1 MKSLNKWLLWGLL
14 AVFTIVLFEGGL
26 SYFGN
31 HSYYGDMFSWKNF
44 WLLLSALASAT
55 LPLYYL
61 YATQKPQFWQI
72 LWRLAISLG
81 TFSILHELISETLI
95 SFFAPIL
102 LLWNTA
108 LLLGIGILILFAMF
122 SLGSR
127 ITRISKLF
135 SHIGIRESL
144 LSFWAGLVAF
154 LVVMQI
160 LMGFWIFYWPILW
173 IILIACLILARKE
186 KSHLNIHLGNINQF
200 LTTLHTQ
207 IRKKNTWIWMILLA
221 WSLAYF
227 YFGFS
232 HTIIPYPT
240 ARDANH
246 EYLYTPKVIADNGG
260 ILRGNR
266 GTANAMPYLWH
277 GLIASAFSF
286 WKPITSITSLATD
299 TFAINMNFWSGIIV
313 LIFGTHLIIEALKF
327 FAPQQENNKS
337 EFSQNAFFIAWGLL
351 LAWLTSGMGAFL
363 LFVDNKTD
371 MGVLSLTILAL
382 FSGFS
387 FLNLLYQKDK
397 QEEAEKTKKISVYLM
412 ISAIFFG
419 FSIMAKPTAF
429 IDLVIFALLM
439 IGLWLNTTSAI
450 GVGIMAIGAMGIVQP
465 LYAST
470 FINPT
475 LWTIILAI
483 GGIILAVGFI
493 KGLLKKKPHFNI
505 WFKNIISWGIVFLS
519 TIVIFKAPRLA
530 YQKIINNDQ
539 NWSTFPKT
547 LLLGY
552 QNENPWES
560 SKKQKTDSKPQ
571 LLATLGTS
579 ESLNNQNT
587 IDSQILNKQSNNL
600 NLAQCKQTL
609 FDEKDLSA
617 NLQKAPGSTLRE
629 DFGRYVGFNTKT
641 FKRSG
646 VAGLVLKLFF
656 WKNNHCYGIDKDWV
670 LLCQNR
676 EKLSTPSLAN
686 LEALKKIFE
695 NREGTVKNLIES
707 GFNLSWTTTL
717 DSVFS
722 DLSTYYKEHS
732 ILTSDSWFD
741 IPYRYLVPINAVFN
755 WSLQNLSSYYTD
767 IGLVRIFSL
776 IALIWALLSSL
787 TQLNKKLIFFI
798 SSVGCG
804 RIIRWA
810 IAAGI
815 LWYGLGLMIW
825 LLLAIAVFFQDISDN
840 PTNNKTTKEPG
851 SWILGFMVFLLTTQ
865 LILNFLR
872 ISSQAGTGP
881 FGRYKSSTWKEQRI
895 WDDSENSQTT
905 TTHSFSSDNVFDLQ
919 FGQYSPLIKE
929 LKNRKDEDGVLIAGT
944 YIQYFLHNQKNITLD
959 GLLSHLRE
967 QMSDYNSCKTYH
979 RLKNNHIKYLVIDP
993 NIGTVWR
1000 VWAGNE
1006 SLFHRF
1012 FAKLDNT
1019 ETKVQT
1025 HGALT
1030 MLTRFAQ
1037 DGYLKLFFTNNIGAK
1052 YAFSLTNEELK
1063 SEFWS
1068 LSDDDLILIRAKL
1081 AVAKFFITQQDT
1093 SLLEHIIHIFI
1104 KRITTLNSP
1113 EGLDDLASLFNK
1125 KIDAPLL
1132 LSKIQDLIW
1141 GKWTLSDLSD
1151 DEKIILD
1158 QYLAIV
1164 QIINEQQN
1172 KSTNEQQNKS
1182 TLAITLQNIFAKSI
1196 QESIFGNSQIIALEM
1211 L

>member
-1 MKSLNKWLLWGLL
+1 MKSLNKWILWGLL

-44 WLLLSALASAT
+44 WLILSALASAT

-61 YATQKPQFWQI
+61 YTTPKPQFWQI

-81 TFSILHELISETLI
+81 AFSILHELISETLI
-95 SFFAPIL
+95 NSFAPIL
-102 LLWNTA
+102 LLWNTS
-108 LLLGIGILILFAMF
+108 LLLGVGILILFAMF

-135 SHIGIRESL
+135 SHIGLRETL

-186 KSHLNIHLGNINQF
+186 KSHLNIHLENVNQF

-266 GTANAMPYLWH
+266 GTANTMPYLWH

-313 LIFGTHLIIEALKF
+313 LIFGIYLIIEALKF
-327 FAPQQENNKS
+327 FAPQQEDNKS
-337 EFSQNAFFIAWGLL
+337 DFSQNAFFIAWGLL

-397 QEEAEKTKKISVYLM
+397 QEEADKTKKISVYLM

-450 GVGIMAIGAMGIVQP
+450 GVWIMAIGAMGIVQP

-483 GGIILAVGFI
+483 GGIILTVGFLR
-493 KGLLKKKPHFNI
+493 GLLKKKPHFNI
-505 WFKNIISWGIVFLS
+505 WFKNIISWGIIFLS

-552 QNENPWES
+552 QNENPWEN
-560 SKKQKTDSKPQ
+560 SKNQKTDSKPQ

-579 ESLNNQNT
+579 ESLNSQNA
-587 IDSQILNKQSNNL
+587 IDSQILNEQSNNL
-600 NLAQCKQTL
+600 NLAQCKQTS

-646 VAGLVLKLFF
+646 VAGLILKLFF

-776 IALIWALLSSL
+776 IALIWALLTSL

-798 SSVGCG
+798 SAVGCG

-815 LWYGLGLMIW
+815 VWYGLGLMIW
-825 LLLAIAVFFQDISDN
+825 LLLAVAVFFQDINDN
-840 PTNNKTTKEPG
+840 PTNNKTTKELG

-872 ISSQAGTGP
+872 IGSQAGTWP
-881 FGRYKSSTWKEQRI
+881 FGRYKASTGREQKIWSSFSDLTK
-895 WDDSENSQTT
+895 TT
-905 TTHSFSSDNVFDLQ
+905 TTYNFGAKNVFDLQ
-919 FGQYSPLIKE
+919 FGQYSPLIEE

-959 GLLSHLRE
+959 GLLSQLRE

-1012 FAKLDNT
+1012 FAKLDST
-1019 ETKVQT
+1019 ESKIQT

-1030 MLTRFAQ
+1030 MLARFAQ

-1068 LSDDDLILIRAKL
+1068 LSDDDLILLRAKL

-1093 SLLEHIIHIFI
+1093 SLLEHINQIFI
-1104 KRITTLNSP
+1104 KRLDKA
-1113 EGLDDLASLFNK
+1113 EGLDDLANILNK
-1125 KIDAPLL
+1125 KIDAQKLYAQIPTITGGAW
-1132 LSKIQDLIW
+1132 LSN
-1141 GKWTLSDLSD
+1141 LSD
-1151 DEKIILD
+1151 DEKIVIA
-1158 QYLAIV
+1158 QYLILGQMIKAGQAST
-1164 QIINEQQN
+1164 QISQ
-1172 KSTNEQQNKS
+1172 
-1182 TLAITLQNIFAKSI
+1182 LI

>member
-1 MKSLNKWLLWGLL
+1 MKSLNKWILWGLL

-397 QEEAEKTKKISVYLM
+397 QEEADKTKKISVYLM

-617 NLQKAPGSTLRE
+617 NLQKAPGSTLKE

-676 EKLSTPSLAN
+676 EKLSTPSLEN
-686 LEALKKIFE
+686 LETLKKIFE

-825 LLLAIAVFFQDISDN
+825 LLLAIAVFFQDINDN
-840 PTNNKTTKEPG
+840 PTNNKTTKELG

>member
-1 MKSLNKWLLWGLL
+1 MKSLNKWILWGLL

-617 NLQKAPGSTLRE
+617 NLQKAPGSTLKE

-676 EKLSTPSLAN
+676 EKLSTPSLEN
-686 LEALKKIFE
+686 LETLKKIFE

-825 LLLAIAVFFQDISDN
+825 LLLAIAVFFQDINDN
-840 PTNNKTTKEPG
+840 PTNNKTTKELG

>member
-1 MKSLNKWLLWGLL
+1 MKSLNKWILWGLL

-560 SKKQKTDSKPQ
+560 SKKQKTDSKSQ

-676 EKLSTPSLAN
+676 EKLSTPSLEN
-686 LEALKKIFE
+686 LETLKKIFE

-825 LLLAIAVFFQDISDN
+825 LLLAIAVFFQDINDN
-840 PTNNKTTKEPG
+840 PTNNKTTKELG

-979 RLKNNHIKYLVIDP
+979 RLKNNNIKYLVIDP
-993 NIGTVWR
+993 NIWTVGR
-1000 VWAGNE
+1000 VGAGNE

-1012 FAKLDNT
+1012 FAKLDSQ
-1019 ETKVQT
+1019 EKQIQT
-1025 HGALT
+1025 HGAMT
-1030 MLTRFAQ
+1030 MLARFAQ